1 MTEALSISGRRR
13 CFLEWKAKSQ
23 LHAHANRTT
32 RVHVSSLQSQALLSG
47 KTYSKANVPG
57 AVNFAKRSVQ
67 LLPESIVLQTTCSRE
82 AGAVHHSQA
91 LCYKGMRMHLL
102 PDNVQTLLYDP
113 RNHPET
119 LSLVLSPSY
128 MCLVCVI
135 AEKFADHKFRAVA
148 GGAAVRLDYEPHIP
162 HRYLRVDRG
171 AAFATS
177 STTLHRLAPTP
188 RASDSL
194 SNRGGQ
200 FSQCIWARETT
211 QNVPA
216 CIPSNRIVPCRT
228 RKSEVLEVCRCN
240 SALVAVLGL
249 YQFAFGTRVYPKRLA
264 TARCRTPSAGT
275 DSATKVHWRRY
286 KHIVQDNVRIA
297 VCVPGL
303 R

>member
-32 RVHVSSLQSQALLSG
+32 RVHSISCNLLKRCFDCWQVHVSSLQSQALLSG

-82 AGAVHHSQA
+82 A
-91 LCYKGMRMHLL
+91 
-102 PDNVQTLLYDP
+102 
-113 RNHPET
+113 
-119 LSLVLSPSY
+119 
-128 MCLVCVI
+128 
-135 AEKFADHKFRAVA
+135 EKFADHKFRAVA

-171 AAFATS
+171 AAFATP
-177 STTLHRLAPTP
+177 STALHRLAPTP

-194 SNRGGQ
+194 SNRG
-200 FSQCIWARETT
+200 
-211 QNVPA
+211 
-216 CIPSNRIVPCRT
+216 
-228 RKSEVLEVCRCN
+228 
-240 SALVAVLGL
+240 
-249 YQFAFGTRVYPKRLA
+249 
-264 TARCRTPSAGT
+264 GT

-286 KHIVQDNVRIA
+286 KHIVQDNADRRARQDARRIKSERWFCA
-297 VCVPGL
+297 ALSRQQRRRERIRNLNALHTSQRCTK
-303 R
+303 